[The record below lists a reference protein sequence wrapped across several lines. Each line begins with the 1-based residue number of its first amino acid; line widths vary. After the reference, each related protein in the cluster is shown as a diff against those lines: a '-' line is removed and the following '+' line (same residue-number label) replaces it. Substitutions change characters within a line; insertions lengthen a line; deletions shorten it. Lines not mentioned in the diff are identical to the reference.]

1 MSQHH
6 FINDKQ
12 NFIGCDCI
20 LNWKKHLM
28 ISSALITT
36 LAVSLPVSATSLTE
50 QRDAVNQQADAVQE
64 DIEAKRAEAEE
75 LAAQKQQAYEELQ
88 ALSLQVAN
96 LEIRMYEQT
105 SELIQIKE
113 RIAELEI
120 KEQEAKEQ
128 LDKRLEIIS
137 NRLVALQE
145 QQSDS
150 SIFSILIE
158 SNSIAD
164 FVNRALTVSYIIDSD
179 QSLMDTY
186 EKEEEEYNNLKLE
199 AEAELAEAEKV
210 QAELDRTKAE
220 LDAQQQK
227 KNEYME
233 ELNSKY
239 GWTIDNIS
247 SLQSEFAQLE
257 QESNNLNQKIEEEE
271 QRKLAE
277 QRRLEEEKKAQE
289 SQQSTSGSSAS
300 TGSSNNNSSIS
311 SNTISSGRGFDV
323 RNMSGVTAS
332 SVENILTGKLSGYG
346 SVFYQVGHSY
356 GINPAFMA
364 AIAMSETGGNSSWL
378 NNYNNVGGFIYNG
391 PMKFNSIEDSIKYM
405 GSVLTRLYINDGLY
419 TVEAIHSRYSPVGAT
434 NDPNNLNANWVKN
447 VYSYLGRAGA
457 AI

>member
-1 MSQHH
+1 M
-6 FINDKQ
+6 
-12 NFIGCDCI
+12 
-20 LNWKKHLM
+20 NWKKHLM

-64 DIEAKRAEAEE
+64 DMAAKRAEAEE

-96 LEIRMYEQT
+96 LEIQMYEQT

-128 LDKRLEIIS
+128 LDKRLKIIS

-199 AEAELAEAEKV
+199 AKAELAEAEKV

-247 SLQSEFAQLE
+247 SLQAEFAQLE
-257 QESNNLNQKIEEEE
+257 QESNSLDQQIKEEE

-277 QRRLEEEKKAQE
+277 QRRLEEEKQAQE
-289 SQQSTSGSSAS
+289 SQNSASNGSSS
-300 TGSSNNNSSIS
+300 NSGSSNNNSNIS
-311 SNTISSGRGFDV
+311 SNTASSGRGFDV

-364 AIAMSETGGNSSWL
+364 AIAMSETGGNSAWL
-378 NNYNNVGGFIYNG
+378 NNYNNVGGFIFNG

-434 NDPNNLNANWVKN
+434 NDPNNLNVNWVKN
-447 VYSYLGRAGA
+447 VYNYLGRAGA